1 MSIDLK
7 RVSVERM
14 FNTFDLDVPLRDNTL
29 ILVGENGSGK
39 STFIN
44 LVYYA
49 LTAQWSKLRKLPF
62 NSCSSHLIFTQIK

>member
-62 NSCSSHLIFTQIK
+62 NS